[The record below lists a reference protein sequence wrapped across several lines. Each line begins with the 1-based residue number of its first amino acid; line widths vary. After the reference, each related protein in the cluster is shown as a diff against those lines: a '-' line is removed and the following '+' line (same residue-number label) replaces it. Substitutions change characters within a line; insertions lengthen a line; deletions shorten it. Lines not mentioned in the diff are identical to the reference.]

1 VLTLHDF
8 NAPQASVYL
17 HLPNRKKP
25 DSMSFFKQ
33 CFLLL
38 ILLLVSCAFH
48 AQYAAVKGFLYD
60 KESGEPLIGVNIYT
74 SNNQYSTQSNIDGFY
89 SLTKMAAGD
98 YRIIFSMVGFAEIV
112 ESVSLLNGDV
122 KTFNK
127 RLAEDAINLDGANVI
142 GDLNDQKNDVRIG
155 IETVT
160 PKDITKLPSIGG
172 APDIAQYMQV
182 IPGVT
187 FTGDQGGQL
196 YIRGGSPIQNKVL
209 LDGMVVYNPFHSI
222 GLFSVFETDII
233 RTADVYTGGFNA
245 NFGGRVSS
253 VMDVKTI
260 DGNKNKH
267 KGRIAIN
274 PFGAKAVLQGPIKKS
289 SKNGG
294 AITYLLTAKRSYL
307 QESSKV
313 LYDYIDDEGLPF
325 NFLDLYGKLTFSG
338 SSGSKFSA
346 YGFSFN
352 DDVRYR
358 AISDFN
364 WQNNGAG
371 ANFVVSPQTSTVLIN
386 GFFSFSDYSIELKE
400 DELDAVRSS
409 SIGGSNF
416 GLDFKY
422 ILGDDNINY
431 GVQIQTLKTEFSTFN
446 DQGIGIGQTENTTE
460 AGLYVKY
467 KKQFDKIII
476 EPGLRF
482 QYYSA
487 VSGGRLE
494 PRLGLKIKPSEV
506 FRIKA
511 AAGLYSQNI
520 ISGNSDRDVVNLFYG
535 FLTAPEEIQDEF
547 VNEDGDLVEVKNALQ
562 KASHVMLGFE
572 FDLSEK
578 LNLNVEGYVKNFNQL
593 TSINRNK
600 IFEDTP
606 ANQDQPDYLRQNF
619 IIETGLARGVDVVLK
634 YNEKNTYL
642 YFVYSLGKVTRWDG
656 LQEYST
662 LFDRRHNI
670 NFVATQALGK
680 KKTWEASLRWN
691 FGSGFPFTQTKGYIE
706 EPSTNGGV
714 AGDYWSLNGDY
725 GILYSDL
732 NGGRLSDY
740 HRLDIGIKKTID
752 LENIKIEITGG
763 ATNVYSRDN
772 VFYVNRL
779 TNERVNQLPFLPSV
793 GFDLLF

>member
-1 VLTLHDF
+1 MFLT
-8 NAPQASVYL
+8 
-17 HLPNRKKP
+17 HLGLLFIYICQIEKKP
-25 DSMSFFKQ
+25 DLMSFFKQ
-33 CFLLL
+33 SILLL
-38 ILLLVSCAFH
+38 SLLLVSCAFY
-48 AQYAAVKGFLYD
+48 AQNAAVKGFLYD
-60 KESGEPLIGVNIYT
+60 KETGEPLIGVNIYT
-74 SNNQYSTQSNIDGFY
+74 LNGQYSTTSNIDGYY
-89 SLTKMAAGD
+89 SLTKMADGD
-98 YRIIFSMVGFAEIV
+98 YQVVFSMVGFLEVI
-112 ESVSLLNGDV
+112 ESVSVAGRDV
-122 KTFNK
+122 KMINK
-127 RLAEDAINLDGANVI
+127 KLAEDSINLKGADVF
-142 GDLNDQKNDVRIG
+142 GELNDQKNEVRIG

-160 PKDITKLPSIGG
+160 PKEISRLPSIGG
-172 APDIAQYMQV
+172 APDIAQYLQV

-289 SKNGG
+289 SENGG

-313 LYDYIDDEGLPF
+313 LYDYIDEEGLPF

-352 DDVRYR
+352 DDVRYK

-386 GFFSFSDYSIELKE
+386 GFFSFSDYSIELRE
-400 DELDAVRSS
+400 DELDAQRSS

-431 GVQIQTLKTEFSTFN
+431 GVQIQTLQTEFNTFN

-467 KKQFDKIII
+467 KKQWDKIII

-494 PRLGLKIKPSEV
+494 PRLGVKVKPSEV

-535 FLTAPEEIQDEF
+535 FLTAPDEIQDEF
-547 VNEDGDLVEVKNALQ
+547 VNKDGDLVEVKNALQ
-562 KASHVMLGFE
+562 KASHLMLGFE
-572 FDLSEK
+572 FDITEK
-578 LNLNVEGYVKNFNQL
+578 LNLNIEGYVKNFNQL

-606 ANQDQPDYLRQNF
+606 ENQDQPDYLRQDF
-619 IIETGLARGVDVVLK
+619 LIETGLARGADLVLK
-634 YNEKNTYL
+634 YSEKSTYL

-656 LQEYST
+656 IQEYST
-662 LFDRRHNI
+662 IFDRRHNI
-670 NFVATQALGK
+670 NFVATQTLGK

-691 FGSGFPFTQTKGYIE
+691 YGSGFPFTQTRGYIE
-706 EPSTNGGV
+706 EPSTDGGV
-714 AGDYWSLNGDY
+714 AGDYYTLNGDY

-752 LENIKIEITGG
+752 LENLKIEITGG

-772 VFYVNRL
+772 VFYLNRL
-779 TNERVNQLPFLPSV
+779 TNERVDQLPFLPSV